1 MKVDV
6 FISYSTKN
14 QAIADA
20 VHRDLSDA
28 GLHCWLAPREL
39 KAGDL
44 WAASIVEAIDASRLM
59 VVVLSQDA
67 DRSPQVL
74 REVNRAVHK
83 WLAII
88 AVKIEVFALSREM
101 EYYLGPVHWL
111 DASKMSL
118 DQCLSR
124 LKGEAIQLLTAT
136 PSATTPWALSLSPVD
151 WVPADQPLIGRAAEK
166 HVLEQVWN
174 SAQAGTAQA
183 VVVSGAAGEGK
194 TRLVQEVVT
203 KHRGDTVSLL
213 FSRALPGAK
222 APYQAITQALKPV
235 IDQNLILG
243 LPEDAMVELRRLDS
257 RAFPDAVP
265 REAQERREWALTL
278 LFEALSRRTQV
289 VLFMDD
295 LQWTDQAS
303 LDFVQYLL
311 IRNQQTRLLFIGTL
325 RTDDQDAM
333 ASPVLSLLTH
343 LRRANL
349 LTEIDLKPLSQE
361 DSHALLCTSLGLTA
375 APLFHDKLF
384 SFTEGNPYFLLETIR
399 ALSDQGVIYR
409 DASGL
414 PSTDYDE
421 IGYHKLPVPHS
432 IQQAIRLRLDA
443 LDPPALAFL
452 DAAAVVG
459 RQFDPYAVQQ
469 VAGLDDEA
477 AISALDQ
484 IMQRQFV
491 RENGELYDFS
501 HGLIRETISA
511 ALNPLKRKSLHRRA
525 FMVLSE
531 SIKPVPSL
539 AEVQQLALHAD
550 NGGLWLEAFRYS
562 LQAGLSTWELFDA
575 PTALHYLERAQAAAH
590 KLQIAIDPEDAVRLL
605 LGLGDVCANLGRY
618 DEARTHYQDAML
630 LAKDD
635 ERLIARLQWKMAIT
649 YQDQAR
655 LDDAL
660 IWLERSYALAQHGLD
675 DILCAQVC
683 MQYGIICVRRGNLPK
698 ALTWAERACVVDSA
712 QYHNLMAVLQ
722 RSLDNLEQALRHC
735 EQAIALAGRQ
745 RNLLDLAKA
754 HTNRGAVLS
763 QMNRWQEAKQAHEQA
778 SQVLSATRDMRMYT
792 GAKCNLSDV
801 CRHLGDLDTAI
812 RLAEE
817 ALKLAEAYDLRFE
830 QALAHLNV
838 GEALMESGQ
847 PHRARTDHLV
857 AALHI
862 LDELKITYLR
872 AEVERSMAEAFLQE
886 GDLEQAEQAANRA
899 IALAVAQES
908 GSDEGIGLRV
918 LGAVQYAQG
927 RLREAEETLVR
938 SVALLREHG
947 PRFELAQTDR
957 TLASLLLDDPT
968 QRKQA
973 SSLLDEAEAIFT
985 EAGAQEA
992 LKAIAALQ

>member
-1 MKVDV
+1 MTWDV

-14 QAIADA
+14 QAVADA
-20 VHRDLSDA
+20 VHRELSGA
-28 GLHCWLAPREL
+28 GLRCWLAPREV

-44 WAASIVEAIDASRLM
+44 WAADIVKAIDASRLM
-59 VVVLSQDA
+59 VVILSQEA
-67 DRSPQVL
+67 NRSPQVL

-88 AVKIEVFALSREM
+88 AVKIEAFPLSHEM

-111 DASKMSL
+111 DASKMPMEQYL
-118 DQCLSR
+118 AR
-124 LKGEAIQLLTAT
+124 LRDEAVQLLAAT
-136 PSATTPWALSLSPVD
+136 PAAATPWTLSLSPVD
-151 WVPADQPLIGRAAEK
+151 WVPADQPLIGRAAEI
-166 HVLEQVWN
+166 HILEQAWN
-174 SAQAGTAQA
+174 SVQAGTARA

-203 KHRGDTVSLL
+203 KHRGDQVSVL
-213 FSRALPGAK
+213 FSRALPGPA
-222 APYQAITQALKPV
+222 APYQAIAQALKPV
-235 IDQNLILG
+235 IEQNLILG

-278 LFEALSRRTQV
+278 FLEALSRRTQV

-303 LDFVQYLL
+303 LDFVQSLL
-311 IRNQQTRLLFIGTL
+311 IRNRQTRLMFIGTL
-325 RTDDQDAM
+325 RTDDQGAM

-343 LRRANL
+343 FRRANL
-349 LTEIDLKPLSQE
+349 LTEIHLKPLNRE
-361 DSHALLCTSLGLTA
+361 DSHTLLCTSLGLTA
-375 APLFHDKLF
+375 APLFHDRLF
-384 SFTEGNPYFLLETIR
+384 NFTEGNPYFLLETVR

-421 IGYHKLPVPHS
+421 IGYHKLPVPRS
-432 IQQAIRLRLDA
+432 IQQAIWQRLEA

-452 DAAAVVG
+452 NAAAVVG
-459 RQFDPYAVQQ
+459 RQFDPYTVQQ
-469 VAGLDDEA
+469 VAGLDDET

-491 RENGELYDFS
+491 RESGELYDFS

-511 ALNPLKRKSLHRRA
+511 ALNPFKRKDLHRRA
-525 FMVLSE
+525 FAVLSE

-550 NGGLWLEAFRYS
+550 NGALWPEAFRYS

-590 KLQIAIDPEDAVRLL
+590 KLKTAIDPEDAVRLL

-630 LAKDD
+630 LAKAD
-635 ERLIARLQWKMAIT
+635 ERLLARLQYKTAIT

-655 LDDAL
+655 FDDAL
-660 IWLERSYALAQHGLD
+660 IWLERSYALAQRGLD
-675 DILCAQVC
+675 DTLCAQVC
-683 MQYGIICVRRGNLPK
+683 MQYGIICVRRGNLSE
-698 ALTWAERACVVDSA
+698 ALTWAERACAIDSA

-722 RSLDNLEQALRHC
+722 RSLDNLEEALRHC
-735 EQAIALAGRQ
+735 EQAIALAERQ

-754 HTNRGAVLS
+754 YTNRGAVLS

-778 SQVLSATRDMRMYT
+778 LQVLSTTRDMRMYV
-792 GAKCNLSDV
+792 GAQCNLSDV

-847 PHRARTDHLV
+847 PHRARTDHLI

-886 GDLEQAEQAANRA
+886 GELEQAEQAANNA
-899 IALAVAQES
+899 IALALAQES

-927 RLREAEETLVR
+927 RLNEAEETLLR
-938 SVALLREHG
+938 SVELLREHG
-947 PRFELAQTDR
+947 PRFELAQTNMA
-957 TLASLLLDDPT
+957 LARLLLDDPAR
-968 QRKQA
+968 RKQA
-973 SSLLDEAEAIFT
+973 TSLLDEAEAIFK
-985 EAGAQEA
+985 EAGAQGR
-992 LKAIAALQ
+992 LQQSLR